1 MNEDKYE
8 IAFQVIMNAGNSKS
22 SSMMAI
28 EAAREFDFEEAKR
41 LLKEAD
47 KDLREAHYV
56 QTELIQKESNGNGVD
71 VNIILVHSQD
81 HLSMAITTRDQAE
94 EFLNLSKKYLLCFSK
109 LLLIKLINTS
119 VCLFSKKD

>member
-47 KDLREAHYV
+47 KCD
-56 QTELIQKESNGNGVD
+56 
-71 VNIILVHSQD
+71 
-81 HLSMAITTRDQAE
+81 
-94 EFLNLSKKYLLCFSK
+94 LLCHNCHTETHLPNN
-109 LLLIKLINTS
+109 LLVLL
-119 VCLFSKKD
+119 

>member
-8 IAFQVIMNAGNSKS
+8 IAFQVIMNAGNSKF

-28 EAAREFDFEEAKR
+28 EAASEFDFEESKR
-41 LLKEAD
+41 LLKAAA

-56 QTELIQKESNGNGVD
+56 QTELIHTERHGNGVD

-81 HLSMAITTRDQAE
+81 HLSMDITTRDQAE
-94 EFLNLSKKYLLCFSK
+94 EFLNLYKV
-109 LLLIKLINTS
+109 IKEL
-119 VCLFSKKD
+119 KDKISEIK